1 MLITLNIFLVT
12 LAIYCHWIWAKVITP
27 RQAYIY
33 LVWAKNN
40 NLDPVPV
47 TSRHRNYRFRVASTT
62 AELGIGKERVRQ
74 VLAKALELLSK
85 GNQIEEATDL
95 ILQEYK
101 KFN

>member
-1 MLITLNIFLVT
+1 MITS
-12 LAIYCHWIWAKVITP
+12 

-47 TSRHRNYRFRVASTT
+47 TSRHRNYRFKVASTT

-74 VLAKALELLSK
+74 VLAKVLNLLSK
-85 GNQIEEATDL
+85 GNQIEEATQI
-95 ILQEYK
+95 ILREYEK
-101 KFN
+101 LN

>member
-1 MLITLNIFLVT
+1 L
-12 LAIYCHWIWAKVITP
+12 ITP

-47 TSRHRNYRFRVASTT
+47 TSRHRNYRFKVASTT

-74 VLAKALELLSK
+74 VLAKILNLLSK
-85 GNQIEEATDL
+85 GKQIEEATQI
-95 ILQEYK
+95 ILREYE

>member
-1 MLITLNIFLVT
+1 MITS
-12 LAIYCHWIWAKVITP
+12 

-47 TSRHRNYRFRVASTT
+47 TSRHRNYRFKVATT
-62 AELGIGKERVRQ
+62 TEELGIGKERVRQ
-74 VLAKALELLSK
+74 VLAKILKLLSK
-85 GNQIEEATDL
+85 GTQIEEATQI
-95 ILQEYK
+95 ILREYE

>member
-1 MLITLNIFLVT
+1 MITS
-12 LAIYCHWIWAKVITP
+12 

-47 TSRHRNYRFRVASTT
+47 TSRHRNYRFKVATT
-62 AELGIGKERVRQ
+62 TEELKIGKERVRQ
-74 VLAKALELLSK
+74 VLAKVLRLLSK
-85 GNQIEEATDL
+85 GPQIQEATDI
-95 ILQEYK
+95 ILKEYE

>member
-1 MLITLNIFLVT
+1 MFSKIKI
-12 LAIYCHWIWAKVITP
+12 KVITS

-47 TSRHRNYRFRVASTT
+47 TSRHRNYRFRVAATT
-62 AELGIGKERVRQ
+62 AELKIGKERVRQ
-74 VLAKALELLSK
+74 VLAKVLKLLSK
-85 GNQIEEATDL
+85 GNQIEEATQI
-95 ILQEYK
+95 ILKEYE

>member
-1 MLITLNIFLVT
+1 M
-12 LAIYCHWIWAKVITP
+12 ITP

-47 TSRHRNYRFRVASTT
+47 TSRHRNYRFKVASTT

-74 VLAKALELLSK
+74 VLAKILNLLSK
-85 GNQIEEATDL
+85 GKQIEEATQI
-95 ILQEYK
+95 ILREYE

>member
-1 MLITLNIFLVT
+1 MITS
-12 LAIYCHWIWAKVITP
+12 

-33 LVWAKNN
+33 LVWARNN

-47 TSRHRNYRFRVASTT
+47 TSRHRNYRFKVASTT

-74 VLAKALELLSK
+74 VLAKILNLLSK
-85 GNQIEEATDL
+85 GKQIEEATQI
-95 ILQEYK
+95 ILREYE

>member
-1 MLITLNIFLVT
+1 M
-12 LAIYCHWIWAKVITP
+12 ITP

-33 LVWAKNN
+33 LVWARNN

-47 TSRHRNYRFRVASTT
+47 TSRHWNYRFKVASTT

-74 VLAKALELLSK
+74 VLAKILNLLSK
-85 GNQIEEATDL
+85 GKQIEEATQI
-95 ILQEYK
+95 ILREYK

>member
-1 MLITLNIFLVT
+1 M
-12 LAIYCHWIWAKVITP
+12 ITP
-27 RQAYIY
+27 GQAYIY

-40 NLDPVPV
+40 SLDPVPV
-47 TSRHRNYRFRVASTT
+47 TSRHRNYRFRVAATT

-74 VLAKALELLSK
+74 VLAKVLELLSK
-85 GNQIEEATDL
+85 GTQIEEATDL